1 LQEPKKY
8 RQSDGAVRPLNS
20 MQPVSL
26 QAVGYARQ
34 DLDVPDGSFW
44 PAAIVV
50 WQLRAAVVSLLNG
63 RTLGITVRAIHAAI
77 TFFGL

>member
-1 LQEPKKY
+1 
-8 RQSDGAVRPLNS
+8 

-26 QAVGYARQ
+26 QVIGYARQ

-44 PAAIVV
+44 PGAIVV
-50 WQLRAAVVSLLNG
+50 WQLRAAVVSPLNG
-63 RTLGITVRAIHAAI
+63 RTPGITERTIHAAI